1 MQTINHISHYF
12 IALALLSAMS
22 GSMFAQELGYS
33 GVSPVNNSFGGVAV
47 AAPIDGTAAI
57 YWNPA
62 TLCAFNKRE
71 FQFGFGRTNPPFYG
85 DESLA
90 YTVLIPAVAILWLYS
105 VANDSKDDDYWER
118 NRNNSSYNKYDDMPK
133 KEPEPVEHDSSPEL
147 PTVRGFHISYVNKTD
162 SNSHWNYGFA
172 MTEMGQRKQRFL
184 LNPTTGEVEGVQ
196 IYRVKTIEFTPA
208 VSWWNKRNLSFG
220 ISPILSVDE
229 FPNASLPASG
239 DYTFLGDKRGH
250 VGLGLQLGMFYA
262 AKSDFNF
269 GFSVKSPSWIPRQT
283 YRWENTGDG
292 SLRVRR
298 SDFSQDTP
306 LRFAF
311 GASYTGF
318 KKALIAADVRH
329 YDFGHVHSFYDFS
342 SNGKRRTA
350 TSLGIGVQYH
360 ILPGVML
367 RAGYQFT
374 DANCNSFDDLVF
386 NTTLPIQSGHS
397 THYGLSFGDLDSWD
411 MTFSGSHSFGNQT
424 IHLADGRK
432 LNANPNGST
441 FWWGLRFRF

>member
-1 MQTINHISHYF
+1 MNAIMQTINRIQHYL
-12 IALALLSAMS
+12 IALAMLYAMS

-62 TLCAFNKRE
+62 TLNWLDKGE
-71 FQFGFGRTNPPFYG
+71 FQFGFGRTNPRWYG
-85 DESLA
+85 DESIFYPALGVA
-90 YTVLIPAVAILWLYS
+90 WLFCRVNETNTKDNYWDWDGNYRYSPSNHDTSDAVAEYIASLGP
-105 VANDSKDDDYWER
+105 R
-118 NRNNSSYNKYDDMPK
+118 
-133 KEPEPVEHDSSPEL
+133 
-147 PTVRGFHISYVNKTD
+147 TVRGFHISLVGKQRIFSDKNL
-162 SNSHWNYGFA
+162 GFA

-196 IYRVKTIEFTPA
+196 IYRVKTIEFTLA

-229 FPNASLPASG
+229 FPNASLPAGG

-250 VGLGLQLGMFYA
+250 VGLGLQLGVFYV

-292 SLRVRR
+292 SFRVRR
-298 SDFSQDTP
+298 CDFSQDTP

-311 GASYTGF
+311 GASYTRF

-329 YDFGHVHSFYDFS
+329 YDFGHVHSLYDFS

-350 TSLGIGVQYH
+350 TSLGVGVQYH

-386 NTTLPIQSGHS
+386 NTTLPIQNGHS
-397 THYGLSFGDLDSWD
+397 TYYGLSFGDLDSWD